1 MYDDS
6 VQAIELDD
14 QYFKAYVKNGEACV
28 ELGKNP
34 KHDNTEL
41 IDKGIKRLKKGLSL
55 IDHMNK
61 NDKNQK

>member
-1 MYDDS
+1 M
-6 VQAIELDD
+6 DD
-14 QYFKAYVKNGEACV
+14 QYFKAYIKNGEACI

-34 KHDNTEL
+34 KHMNTDL

-61 NDKNQK
+61 NDKN